1 MKLFLINKK
10 GFFISLFLL
19 LFISV
24 FLLCVLSYPPVSLND
39 FFIINQADTLKEN
52 IFLNISSVIKF
63 SMTNNIDSPIILK
76 QNINNSLFS
85 YIVSEDNAFFYIR
98 DLSTNTLSK
107 ISLDDLQSIST
118 VIVYRPTPDII
129 TKRYI
134 LHNGISKNKQLI
146 FQIKTNNYISEFVF
160 PQDFEIRVN
169 VYV

>member
-1 MKLFLINKK
+1 
-10 GFFISLFLL
+10 
-19 LFISV
+19 
-24 FLLCVLSYPPVSLND
+24 
-39 FFIINQADTLKEN
+39 
-52 IFLNISSVIKF
+52 
-63 SMTNNIDSPIILK
+63 MTNNIDSPIILK

-85 YIVSEDNAFFYIR
+85 YLVSEDNAFFYIR

-169 VYV
+169 VNV

>member
-24 FLLCVLSYPPVSLND
+24 FLLCVLSYPPVSL
-39 FFIINQADTLKEN
+39 KEN
-52 IFLNISSVIKF
+52 IFLNICSIIKF
-63 SMTNNIDSPIILK
+63 SMTINIDSPIILK

-85 YIVSEDNAFFYIR
+85 YLVSEDNAFFYIR